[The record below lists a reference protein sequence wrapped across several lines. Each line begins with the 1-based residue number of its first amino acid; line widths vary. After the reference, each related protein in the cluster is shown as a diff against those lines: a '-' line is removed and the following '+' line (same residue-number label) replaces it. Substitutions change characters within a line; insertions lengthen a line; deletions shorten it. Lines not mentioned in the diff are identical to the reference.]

1 MAQIKLLSASNEVQW
16 SPEEYVIARTLT
28 IAGGQYVVRERK
40 KTGHVFESDL
50 RPSELMGRGRYRPRS
65 VCPEDDVAAVS
76 SKHHGWYKLVLP
88 SEPTVTWSD
97 ELYCN
102 ISF

>member
-50 RPSELMGRGRYRPRS
+50 RPSELICCLGGEGGIALG
-65 VCPEDDVAAVS
+65 VCAQRVM
-76 SKHHGWYKLVLP
+76 WL
-88 SEPTVTWSD
+88 
-97 ELYCN
+97 
-102 ISF
+102 

>member
-50 RPSELMGRGRYRPRS
+50 RPSELMGRRRYRPRS
-65 VCPEDDVAAVS
+65 VCPVVEVS
-76 SKHHGWYKLVLP
+76 SKHPGWYKLVPP
-88 SEPTVTWSD
+88 SVPPVTWAD
-97 ELYCN
+97 ELYRN
-102 ISF
+102 IPF